1 MKLKVLYADD
11 GHIVSLSWLRDPS
24 GQDGAAMPM
33 LRSGAEAARNQR
45 FAIIDVD
52 PSLHGCRLTEIHQ
65 RFAVADHGQGAQ
77 LVERRG

>member
-24 GQDGAAMPM
+24 VQDAAMPM

-45 FAIIDVD
+45 FAIIEVD
-52 PSLHGCRLTEIHQ
+52 GSLHGCRLSEIHQ
-65 RFAVADHGQGAQ
+65 RFAVEDHGQGAR

>member
-1 MKLKVLYADD
+1 VKLKVLYAED

-24 GQDGAAMPM
+24 GQDDAGIPM
-33 LRSGAEAARNQR
+33 LRSGAEPARNQR

-52 PSLHGCRLTEIHQ
+52 ASLHGCRLTEIHQ
-65 RFAVADHGQGAQ
+65 RFAVADHGQGAR

>member
-1 MKLKVLYADD
+1 VKLKVLYADD

-24 GQDGAAMPM
+24 GQDGAAMPI

-45 FAIIDVD
+45 FAIIDVEA
-52 PSLHGCRLTEIHQ
+52 SLHGCRLSEIHE
-65 RFAVADHGQGAQ
+65 RFAVADHGQGAR

>member
-1 MKLKVLYADD
+1 VKLKVLCADD

-24 GQDGAAMPM
+24 GQDGAAMPI

-45 FAIIDVD
+45 FAIIEVD
-52 PSLHGCRLTEIHQ
+52 ASLDGCRLSEIHE
-65 RFAVADHGQGAQ
+65 RFAVADHGQGAR

>member
-1 MKLKVLYADD
+1 VKLKVLYADD

-45 FAIIDVD
+45 FAIIEVD
-52 PSLHGCRLTEIHQ
+52 ASLHGCRLSEIHE
-65 RFAVADHGQGAQ
+65 RFAVADHGQGAR